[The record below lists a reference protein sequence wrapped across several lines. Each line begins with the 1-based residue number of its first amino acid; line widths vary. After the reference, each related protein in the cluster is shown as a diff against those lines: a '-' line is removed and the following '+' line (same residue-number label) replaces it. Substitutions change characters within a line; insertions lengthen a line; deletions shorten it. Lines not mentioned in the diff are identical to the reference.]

1 MLAQASCQFL
11 SRIHGWLSYNKF
23 VKAILDFRMNM
34 HSLAMSSKSARDTYG
49 LSISREMLNN
59 HVKRVQDYEKGLLL
73 LIGLINLRL
82 RNKPKGGG
90 ILRARS
96 SVQDFTLKFS
106 ERMCSFKIN
115 DVKFYKAYL
124 LPNSKL
130 EICHGANF
138 NALGGSLIT
147 KGEGFQSQHLER
159 NRLYMHE
166 KLSELLG
173 VHIQSVV
180 EFAKNLPHF
189 SSLSQPDQLA
199 LLKGSF
205 PEVWIVQSARFITF
219 NDFKMTMYNG
229 AAVKRE
235 ELEFVYGPP
244 VMEAAFQFAA
254 DFCRLHLNEVE
265 IALFCAVLLTKPDRL
280 GVTDVEKAKS
290 VNQQYLALL
299 RYQIEGRPEAAFVLE
314 SLSAL
319 TSRLAAF
326 SDMMRKVMAWFRK
339 WWHTTKLSPLH
350 AEIYDIPQNQNHTLA
365 PLYPNFQSST
375 YIPAP
380 ASELYS
386 NNNSAYYPLK
396 EEQSHLPYQQYTSQ
410 PDYSGMYSNGA
421 QGTYYSTPVEHY
433 TDPAM
438 HSQQIQQFMYLNGV
452 QQERWHTSAF
462 EPYSTDMATNGK
474 PYSQESQQGAAVH
487 NTEVARADRVSSGAY
502 QEETNQ
508 ARSLGSTESP
518 GAIQGDA
525 IQSVAKTSEGRNV
538 VQQIGDNPIV
548 SGDDP
553 FAIYQN
559 ARIPV
564 ISGSSN
570 NNGTGQDQLWNN
582 QEGDKNDTK
591 REMPTLTPA
600 PELMASMEQGS
611 SQREPELKQEVE
623 DTDDVGKSNVKTP
636 HLAPYFTHP
645 L

>member
-1 MLAQASCQFL
+1 M
-11 SRIHGWLSYNKF
+11 
-23 VKAILDFRMNM
+23 
-34 HSLAMSSKSARDTYG
+34 
-49 LSISREMLNN
+49 
-59 HVKRVQDYEKGLLL
+59 
-73 LIGLINLRL
+73 
-82 RNKPKGGG
+82 
-90 ILRARS
+90 
-96 SVQDFTLKFS
+96 
-106 ERMCSFKIN
+106 
-115 DVKFYKAYL
+115 
-124 LPNSKL
+124 
-130 EICHGANF
+130 
-138 NALGGSLIT
+138 
-147 KGEGFQSQHLER
+147 ER

-280 GVTDVEKAKS
+280 GVADVEKAKS

-421 QGTYYSTPVEHY
+421 QGAYYSTPVEQY

-452 QQERWHTSAF
+452 QQERWHASAF

-474 PYSQESQQGAAVH
+474 TYSQESQQGATVH
-487 NTEVARADRVSSGAY
+487 NTEVQRTDRVSSGAY

-525 IQSVAKTSEGRNV
+525 IQSVTKTSEGRNV

-582 QEGDKNDTK
+582 QEGDKNDMK

-600 PELMASMEQGS
+600 PELMASMEQAS

-623 DTDDVGKSNVKTP
+623 DADDVGKSNVKV
-636 HLAPYFTHP
+636 LSVNRADSS
-645 L
+645 